1 MERPDY
7 GTLQAK
13 REKQTGDN
21 ADRNRQ
27 GKVAAGTGAERTRSL
42 VLVQHVFFVDT
53 NNLLGRVFDLGAKR
67 LQGRKIELSLL
78 ILIGDLVETVD
89 LVLVGRELL
98 PEGIGQLL
106 FTWQGDVV
114 LFGHQTLCENRLI
127 LLVNLG
133 PKFGFTE

>member
-1 MERPDY
+1 MERPDD
-7 GTLQAK
+7 GTLQTK

-27 GKVAAGTGAERTRSL
+27 GKIAAGTGTERTRSL
-42 VLVQHVFFVDT
+42 VFAQHVFFVDP

-67 LQGRKIELSLL
+67 LQRRKIERSLL
-78 ILIGDLVETVD
+78 IGIGDPVEAVD

-98 PEGIGQLL
+98 PEGISQLL

-114 LFGHQTLCENRLI
+114 LFGYQTLCENRLI
-127 LLVNLG
+127 LLVNL
-133 PKFGFTE
+133 